1 MDVFVRFN
9 ACKVD
14 QFRTAHAANC
24 NPKKQTS
31 LGEISQNR
39 CMLQMTLII
48 KGKVQRVGF
57 RYSVV
62 DHVISQK
69 LPIVGHVRNLP
80 DGSVKVLA
88 QGDIE
93 ALKELHRFC
102 TTPSHAEVREV
113 TEDLVKI
120 KGANFSEFTLI
131 SEQA

>member
-1 MDVFVRFN
+1 
-9 ACKVD
+9 
-14 QFRTAHAANC
+14 
-24 NPKKQTS
+24 
-31 LGEISQNR
+31 
-39 CMLQMTLII
+39 MTLII

-102 TTPSHAEVREV
+102 TKGPPHAEVREV

-131 SEQA
+131 SE